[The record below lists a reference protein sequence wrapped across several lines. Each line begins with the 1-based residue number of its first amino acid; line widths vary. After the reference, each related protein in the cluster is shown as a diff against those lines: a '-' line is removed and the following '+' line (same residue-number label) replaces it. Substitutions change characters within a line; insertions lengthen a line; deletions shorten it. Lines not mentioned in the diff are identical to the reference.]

1 VVSPC
6 CFPPCVQSRADPSG
20 LGHEAT
26 IYSSVQG
33 PPGVET
39 PTYGAPDRPLGSPD
53 RPLGSPDRPVPLSG
67 APSHL
72 SVRVGDYWRTDLF
85 HTGQSGLHTGQS
97 GGLPSGC
104 HLELAVRAVVPVALD
119 SSACRTGQYAGGNT
133 SSFFLDFSLIFL
145 MSSFEVLLSSIPWS
159 K

>member
-1 VVSPC
+1 VFSLAPTHLGWDTKRQ
-6 CFPPCVQSRADPSG
+6 FTRRSRD
-20 LGHEAT
+20 
-26 IYSSVQG
+26 